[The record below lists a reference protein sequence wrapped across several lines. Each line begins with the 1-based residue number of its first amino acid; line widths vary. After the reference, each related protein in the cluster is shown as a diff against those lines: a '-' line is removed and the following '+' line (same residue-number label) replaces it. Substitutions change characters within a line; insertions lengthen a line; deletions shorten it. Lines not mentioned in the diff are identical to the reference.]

1 MERVS
6 NMNCRKYV
14 ESCTEFK
21 GSNLSG
27 IKGSNFSGIK
37 LSDRVYVVWSYDWYP
52 LWACIDGKWYG
63 HNSKYSKTTSKQ
75 TTQSM
80 PFMYGGGDITILD
93 TVDELKQMI

>member
-1 MERVS
+1 MKRVS
-6 NMNCRKYV
+6 NKNCRKYV
-14 ESCTEFK
+14 ENQEEFK
-21 GSNLSG
+21 GSHLCG
-27 IKGSNFSGIK
+27 KK
-37 LSDRVYVVWSYDWYP
+37 LSDRVYVVWSYNWYP

-63 HNSKYSKTTSKQ
+63 HNDRYSVSTSKQ